1 MDLPHLC
8 NWREIVLPLQ
18 YNSCLVQSLSISVAN
33 FMPSFHSFCC
43 EVLQK
48 SAGFLLCLSNF
59 KLLCEDFLRG
69 SCGGLA
75 WLGCLPGT
83 HQADVSLIPQENRG
97 RK

>member
-1 MDLPHLC
+1 MELERNCVASSIQFLC
-8 NWREIVLPLQ
+8 
-18 YNSCLVQSLSISVAN
+18 SQSLSISVAN
-33 FMPSFHSFCC
+33 FMPSFHSFYC